1 MGCTGFCDGLT
12 SFVRLPQTLTGD
24 CCEVWSLGLG
34 FRERDVTAMVR
45 GVAGFV
51 QGIEMDF
58 SRLHTALNLRGF
70 EAFRVCG
77 SEKG

>member
-1 MGCTGFCDGLT
+1 
-12 SFVRLPQTLTGD
+12 
-24 CCEVWSLGLG
+24 
-34 FRERDVTAMVR
+34 MVR
-45 GVAGFV
+45 GVVGFV
-51 QGIEMDF
+51 QGIEKDF